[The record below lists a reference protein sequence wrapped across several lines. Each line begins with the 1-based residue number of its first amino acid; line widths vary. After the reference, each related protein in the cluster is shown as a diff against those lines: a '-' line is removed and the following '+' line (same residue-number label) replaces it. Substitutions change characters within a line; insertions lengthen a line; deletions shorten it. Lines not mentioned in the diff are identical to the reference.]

1 MAKDNSPSAS
11 QICEGIL
18 RHTIHDFNEREILP
32 SEVDVAERLLERSI
46 ELTKAYAEIHGKLG
60 DHPHAL
66 ETLLGTVLSAAAFW
80 KPSDISEA
88 RDGRKRLAKVNEDI
102 AFHAGQLRQLFKE
115 RDQLHNHSRFASN
128 THYHVCD
135 VIEAA
140 AEHNLRFRWDVQ
152 EKLKALHY
160 QYDLKYWPSLS
171 DFMGILEIDA
181 HDAEIDATD
190 PLTAAATSGSRS
202 GRSDFLKALYAA
214 IEDNSGRNPGQ
225 IPRDFHLTDA
235 SIASLATCA
244 LGLDPDR
251 PIDGPGVKRFRQR
264 VKETAKEHCNL
275 GRSDG

>member
-1 MAKDNSPSAS
+1 MAKDKLPNAT
-11 QICEGIL
+11 QICEDIL
-18 RHTIHDFNEREILP
+18 RHTIHYNIEHKILP
-32 SEVDVAERLLERSI
+32 SEIAVAEMLLDRSI
-46 ELTKAYAEIHGKLG
+46 ELSGAYAEIQEKLG
-60 DHPHAL
+60 HHPHAVEIL
-66 ETLLGTVLSAAAFW
+66 LATLLSTAAFW
-80 KPSDISEA
+80 KPSDVSEA
-88 RDGRKRLAKVNEDI
+88 REGRKRLAKVNEDI
-102 AFHAGQLRQLFKE
+102 AFHAGQLRELFEE
-115 RDQLHNHSRFASN
+115 RDQLHNHSRFASD

-140 AEHNLRFRWDVQ
+140 AEHNFRFRMDVQ

-171 DFMGILEIDA
+171 DFMGVLEIDA
-181 HDAEIDATD
+181 HNAEIDATD

-214 IEDNSGRNPGQ
+214 IEENSGENFGQ
-225 IPRDFHLTDA
+225 IPREFHLTDA

-264 VKETAKEHCNL
+264 VRATAKGL
-275 GRSDG
+275 GNSR